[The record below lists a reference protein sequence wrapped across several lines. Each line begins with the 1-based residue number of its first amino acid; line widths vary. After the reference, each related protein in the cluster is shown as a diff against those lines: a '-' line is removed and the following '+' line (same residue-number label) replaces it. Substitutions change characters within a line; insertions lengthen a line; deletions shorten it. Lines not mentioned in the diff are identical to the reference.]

1 MAAHGSAFPIAKL
14 ALNNSVPPILMASLR
29 MGLVLIILI
38 PFWRFRI
45 PNKKYFLPLLAFSI
59 SMGVMVY
66 VFMNLSL
73 YHSSIISP
81 IIVGSQFSPI
91 KSLATLPMALSIVGV
106 AIFAIF
112 AAKLMSIIG
121 RRAGFIFASVGSS
134 LAALMAAYSII
145 IESFLLFNLGCFLL
159 GAGVAFSHQ
168 YRFAAVETVSK
179 DMAPKAISI
188 ILLAGIGS
196 AFIGPNL
203 ANISKEIIPEHLY
216 AGSYIALAILTLSST
231 IFLLFYKDNHKPN
244 NFVKKDTRSY
254 FELISQPRFLQALI
268 ASAFAYAVMS
278 FLMTATPISMHVMEK
293 ISLSKT
299 GLVIQLHIA
308 AMFLPSL
315 ITGNLIK
322 KFGHSKIMYAGV
334 VLFSI
339 TILTSL
345 FEQNF
350 VNYLTALVFLGFG
363 WNFLFISGTSLL
375 VLTYK
380 EDEKFK
386 AQGFNDLIVYS
397 IQAVASLSAGIFLNL
412 TSWKTMNLICIIFL
426 IIIVISTLRA
436 DFKEKK

>member
-1 MAAHGSAFPIAKL
+1 MGYVYSRQVHVLMNKNLWLLILSQIFAFTAAPVTVFLSG
-14 ALNNSVPPILMASLR
+14 
-29 MGLVLIILI
+29 II
-38 PFWRFRI
+38 
-45 PNKKYFLPLLAFSI
+45 
-59 SMGVMVY
+59 
-66 VFMNLSL
+66 
-73 YHSSIISP
+73 
-81 IIVGSQFSPI
+81 GSQFSPI
-91 KSLATLPMALSIVGV
+91 KLLATLPMALSIVGI

-112 AAKLMSIIG
+112 AAKVMSAIG

-134 LAALMAAYSII
+134 LSAMLASYSII
-145 IESFLLFNLGCFLL
+145 IESFILFNLANFLL

-196 AFIGPNL
+196 AFIGPNV
-203 ANISKEIIPEHLY
+203 ANITKEILAEHLY
-216 AGSYIALAILTLSST
+216 AGSYIALAALTLTST
-231 IFLLFYKDNHKPN
+231 IFLLFYKDGHKRNHVN
-244 NFVKKDTRSY
+244 KKISRSY
-254 FELISQPRFLQALI
+254 LELISQPRFLQALV

-293 ISLSKT
+293 ISLTKT

-322 KFGHSKIMYAGV
+322 KFGHSKIMYVGV
-334 VLFSI
+334 ILFSV

-350 VNYLTALVFLGFG
+350 FNYLIALIFLGFG

-375 VLTYK
+375 VLSYR
-380 EDEKFK
+380 EEEKFK

-397 IQAVASLSAGIFLNL
+397 VQAVASLSAGIFISL
-412 TSWKTMNLICIIFL
+412 TSWKTMNLVCVVFL
-426 IIIVISTLRA
+426 IIVIISTLRA
-436 DFKEKK
+436 DFVDKKR

>member
-1 MAAHGSAFPIAKL
+1 MNKNLWLLILSQIFAFTAAPVTVFLSG
-14 ALNNSVPPILMASLR
+14 
-29 MGLVLIILI
+29 II
-38 PFWRFRI
+38 
-45 PNKKYFLPLLAFSI
+45 
-59 SMGVMVY
+59 
-66 VFMNLSL
+66 
-73 YHSSIISP
+73 
-81 IIVGSQFSPI
+81 GSQFSPI

-112 AAKLMSIIG
+112 AAKVMSIIG

-268 ASAFAYAVMS
+268 ASSFAYAVMS
-278 FLMTATPISMHVMEK
+278 FLMTATPISMHLMEK

-322 KFGHSKIMYAGV
+322 KFGHSKIMNAGV

>member
-1 MAAHGSAFPIAKL
+1 
-14 ALNNSVPPILMASLR
+14 
-29 MGLVLIILI
+29 MGHVYG
-38 PFWRFRI
+38 RQ
-45 PNKKYFLPLLAFSI
+45 
-59 SMGVMVY
+59 VY
-66 VFMNLSL
+66 VLMNKNLWLLILSQIFAFTAAPVTVFL
-73 YHSSIISP
+73 SGII
-81 IIVGSQFSPI
+81 GSQFSPI
-91 KSLATLPMALSIVGV
+91 RSLATLPMALSIVGV

-112 AAKLMSIIG
+112 AAKVMSIIG

-412 TSWKTMNLICIIFL
+412 TSWKTMNLIRIIFL
-426 IIIVISTLRA
+426 IIIFISTLRA

>member
-1 MAAHGSAFPIAKL
+1 LGHVHG
-14 ALNNSVPPILMASLR
+14 R
-29 MGLVLIILI
+29 Q
-38 PFWRFRI
+38 
-45 PNKKYFLPLLAFSI
+45 
-59 SMGVMVY
+59 VY
-66 VFMNLSL
+66 VLMNKNLWLLILSQIFAFTAAPVTVFL
-73 YHSSIISP
+73 SGII
-81 IIVGSQFSPI
+81 GSQFSPI

-112 AAKLMSIIG
+112 AAKVMSIIG

-231 IFLLFYKDNHKPN
+231 TFLLFYKDNHKPN

-322 KFGHSKIMYAGV
+322 KFGHSKIMYAGA

>member
-1 MAAHGSAFPIAKL
+1 
-14 ALNNSVPPILMASLR
+14 
-29 MGLVLIILI
+29 MGHVYG
-38 PFWRFRI
+38 RQ
-45 PNKKYFLPLLAFSI
+45 
-59 SMGVMVY
+59 VY
-66 VFMNLSL
+66 VLMNKNLWLLILSQIFAFTAAPVTVFL
-73 YHSSIISP
+73 SGII
-81 IIVGSQFSPI
+81 GSQFSPI

-112 AAKLMSIIG
+112 AAKVMSIIG
-121 RRAGFIFASVGSS
+121 RRAGFIFASIGSS

>member
-1 MAAHGSAFPIAKL
+1 
-14 ALNNSVPPILMASLR
+14 
-29 MGLVLIILI
+29 MGHVYG
-38 PFWRFRI
+38 RQ
-45 PNKKYFLPLLAFSI
+45 
-59 SMGVMVY
+59 VY
-66 VFMNLSL
+66 VLMNKNLWLLILSQIFAFTAAPVTVFL
-73 YHSSIISP
+73 SGII
-81 IIVGSQFSPI
+81 GSQFSPI

-436 DFKEKK
+436 DFKEKQ

>member
-1 MAAHGSAFPIAKL
+1 
-14 ALNNSVPPILMASLR
+14 
-29 MGLVLIILI
+29 MGHVYG
-38 PFWRFRI
+38 RQ
-45 PNKKYFLPLLAFSI
+45 
-59 SMGVMVY
+59 VY
-66 VFMNLSL
+66 VLMNKNLWLLILSQIFAFTAAPVTVFL
-73 YHSSIISP
+73 SGII
-81 IIVGSQFSPI
+81 GSQFSPI

-436 DFKEKK
+436 DFKEKKTP

>member
-1 MAAHGSAFPIAKL
+1 MGHVHG
-14 ALNNSVPPILMASLR
+14 R
-29 MGLVLIILI
+29 Q
-38 PFWRFRI
+38 
-45 PNKKYFLPLLAFSI
+45 
-59 SMGVMVY
+59 VY
-66 VFMNLSL
+66 VLMNKNLWLLILSQIFAFTAAPVTVFL
-73 YHSSIISP
+73 SGII
-81 IIVGSQFSPI
+81 GSQFSPI
-91 KSLATLPMALSIVGV
+91 RSLATLPMALSIVGV

-112 AAKLMSIIG
+112 AAKVMSIIG

-168 YRFAAVETVSK
+168 YRFAAVETVNK

-334 VLFSI
+334 FLFSI

-412 TSWKTMNLICIIFL
+412 TNWKTMNLICIIFL

>member
-1 MAAHGSAFPIAKL
+1 
-14 ALNNSVPPILMASLR
+14 
-29 MGLVLIILI
+29 MGHVYG
-38 PFWRFRI
+38 RQ
-45 PNKKYFLPLLAFSI
+45 
-59 SMGVMVY
+59 VY
-66 VFMNLSL
+66 VLMNKNLWLLILSQIFAFTAAPVTVFL
-73 YHSSIISP
+73 SGII
-81 IIVGSQFSPI
+81 GSQFSPI

-112 AAKLMSIIG
+112 AAKVMSIIG

>member
-1 MAAHGSAFPIAKL
+1 MNKNLWLLILSQIFAFTAAPVTVFLSG
-14 ALNNSVPPILMASLR
+14 
-29 MGLVLIILI
+29 II
-38 PFWRFRI
+38 
-45 PNKKYFLPLLAFSI
+45 
-59 SMGVMVY
+59 
-66 VFMNLSL
+66 
-73 YHSSIISP
+73 
-81 IIVGSQFSPI
+81 GSQFSPI
-91 KSLATLPMALSIVGV
+91 KSLATLPMAFSIVGI
-106 AIFAIF
+106 AIFAFF
-112 AAKLMSIIG
+112 AAKVMSVIG

-134 LAALMAAYSII
+134 LSALLASYSII
-145 IESFLLFNLGCFLL
+145 IESFILFSLANFLL

-179 DMAPKAISI
+179 EMAPKAISI

-196 AFIGPNL
+196 AFIGPNV
-203 ANISKEIIPEHLY
+203 ANITKEILAEYLY
-216 AGSYIALAILTLSST
+216 AGSYITLAALTLTST
-231 IFLLFYKDNHKPN
+231 IFLLFYKDGHKTN
-244 NFVKKDTRSY
+244 SINKKIVRSY
-254 FELISQPRFLQALI
+254 LELISQPRFLQALV

-293 ISLSKT
+293 ISLTKT

-315 ITGNLIK
+315 VTGNLIR

-334 VLFSI
+334 VLFLI

-350 VNYLTALVFLGFG
+350 VNYLIALIFLGFG

-375 VLTYK
+375 VLSYR

-397 IQAVASLSAGIFLNL
+397 IQAVASLSAGVFLTL

-426 IIIVISTLRA
+426 ITIVLSTLRA
-436 DFKEKK
+436 DFKEQK

>member
-1 MAAHGSAFPIAKL
+1 MNKNLWLLILSQIFAFTAAPVTVFLSG
-14 ALNNSVPPILMASLR
+14 
-29 MGLVLIILI
+29 II
-38 PFWRFRI
+38 
-45 PNKKYFLPLLAFSI
+45 
-59 SMGVMVY
+59 
-66 VFMNLSL
+66 
-73 YHSSIISP
+73 
-81 IIVGSQFSPI
+81 GSQFSPI

-106 AIFAIF
+106 AIFAFF
-112 AAKLMSIIG
+112 AAKVMSIIG

-168 YRFAAVETVSK
+168 YRFAAVETVNK

-203 ANISKEIIPEHLY
+203 ANISKEIISEHLY

-254 FELISQPRFLQALI
+254 FALISQPRFLQALI

-426 IIIVISTLRA
+426 IIIFISTLRA

>member
-1 MAAHGSAFPIAKL
+1 
-14 ALNNSVPPILMASLR
+14 
-29 MGLVLIILI
+29 MGHVYG
-38 PFWRFRI
+38 RQ
-45 PNKKYFLPLLAFSI
+45 
-59 SMGVMVY
+59 VY
-66 VFMNLSL
+66 VLMNKNLWLLILSQIFAFTAAPVTVFL
-73 YHSSIISP
+73 SGII
-81 IIVGSQFSPI
+81 GSQFSPI

-168 YRFAAVETVSK
+168 YRFAAVETVNK

-203 ANISKEIIPEHLY
+203 ANISKEIISEHLY

-436 DFKEKK
+436 DFKEKQ

>member
-1 MAAHGSAFPIAKL
+1 MNKNLWLLILSQIFAFTAAPVTVFLGGIIGSKFT
-14 ALNNSVPPILMASLR
+14 
-29 MGLVLIILI
+29 
-38 PFWRFRI
+38 
-45 PNKKYFLPLLAFSI
+45 
-59 SMGVMVY
+59 
-66 VFMNLSL
+66 
-73 YHSSIISP
+73 
-81 IIVGSQFSPI
+81 PI

-112 AAKLMSIIG
+112 ASKIMSIIG
-121 RRAGFIFASVGSS
+121 RRAGFIFSSVGSS
-134 LAALMAAYSII
+134 LSALLAAYSII
-145 IESFLLFNLGCFLL
+145 IESFIIFNLACFLL
-159 GAGVAFSHQ
+159 GGGVAFSHQ

-196 AFIGPNL
+196 AFIGPNA
-203 ANISKEIIPEHLY
+203 ANISKNIIQNHLY
-216 AGSYIALAILTLSST
+216 AGSYVVLAALTLAST
-231 IFLLFYKDNHKPN
+231 IFLLFYKDGH
-244 NFVKKDTRSY
+244 KKDTINKNISRSY
-254 FELISQPRFLQALI
+254 IQLISQPRFLQALI
-268 ASAFAYAVMS
+268 SSAFAYAVMT
-278 FLMTATPISMHVMEK
+278 FLMTATPISMHIMEK

-315 ITGNLIK
+315 ITGDLVK

-334 VLFSI
+334 FLFSA

-350 VNYLTALVFLGFG
+350 INYLIALVFLGFG

-375 VLTYK
+375 VLSYR
-380 EDEKFK
+380 ENEKFK

-397 IQAVASLSAGIFLNL
+397 IQAIASLSAGIFLSL

-426 IIIVISTLRA
+426 VLIVFSTLRA
-436 DFKEKK
+436 DFKEQK